1 MTSREDWL
9 HGARPKTLPAAIAP
23 VVVGT
28 AIAYFEKGATPVIA
42 LLALVVALAFQ
53 VGVNYSNDY
62 SDGIKGTDADR
73 VGPVRLVGQGLAT
86 PAAVKKAALISYAV
100 GAIAGLL
107 IVALSGLWILIPA
120 GLACIAAAWFYTGGK
135 NPYGYLGFGEVFV
148 FIFFGLV
155 AVVGTSFAQT
165 GNYTELSLLGGVGC
179 GALSVAILVTNNL
192 RDRTKDMA
200 ANKKTLAVRIGDKK
214 TRELYRTCIL
224 VAFAM
229 PVVMTLLEGGPK
241 FAYISLATMLTAR
254 RPLMAVQ
261 NGANGAELI
270 PVLVDTGKLLIL
282 FAISLS
288 VGISASPQ

>member
-1 MTSREDWL
+1 
-9 HGARPKTLPAAIAP
+9 
-23 VVVGT
+23 
-28 AIAYFEKGATPVIA
+28 
-42 LLALVVALAFQ
+42 
-53 VGVNYSNDY
+53 
-62 SDGIKGTDADR
+62 
-73 VGPVRLVGQGLAT
+73 
-86 PAAVKKAALISYAV
+86 
-100 GAIAGLL
+100 
-107 IVALSGLWILIPA
+107 
-120 GLACIAAAWFYTGGK
+120 
-135 NPYGYLGFGEVFV
+135 
-148 FIFFGLV
+148 
-155 AVVGTSFAQT
+155 
-165 GNYTELSLLGGVGC
+165 
-179 GALSVAILVTNNL
+179 
-192 RDRTKDMA
+192 MA